1 MYAITLLLYVIL
13 KYHLI
18 AIIHHKSFTITAMKV
33 PSLEWIT
40 GSAFCKI
47 EMVK

>member
-1 MYAITLLLYVIL
+1 MYAITLLLYVFL
-13 KYHLI
+13 KYHLT
-18 AIIHHKSFTITAMKV
+18 AIMHNKSITITAMKV

-40 GSAFCKI
+40 GSTFCKI

>member
-1 MYAITLLLYVIL
+1 MYAITLLLYVTL
-13 KYHLI
+13 KYYLT
-18 AIIHHKSFTITAMKV
+18 AIMHHKPFTITAMKV

-40 GSAFCKI
+40 SSVFCKI